1 MDKEPK
7 KHPENL
13 GKLHITQD
21 SFILEFN
28 GKNKQKIKSMSKE
41 NKIINLLI
49 LLAISDNELHK
60 KERDFIE
67 KLIEE
72 NNFTVDIDKEL
83 EQMSS
88 KFRDDFDT
96 SCLYYLELI
105 NEEYLRKITMDLMR
119 KLAAADLIVRDR
131 EIKFLDLVKNNWAI

>member
-1 MDKEPK
+1 
-7 KHPENL
+7 
-13 GKLHITQD
+13 
-21 SFILEFN
+21 
-28 GKNKQKIKSMSKE
+28 MSKE
-41 NKIINLLI
+41 NKVINLLI

-131 EIKFLDLVKNNWAI
+131 EIKFLELVKKEWKI

>member
-1 MDKEPK
+1 
-7 KHPENL
+7 
-13 GKLHITQD
+13 
-21 SFILEFN
+21 
-28 GKNKQKIKSMSKE
+28 MSKE

-96 SCLYYLELI
+96 SCIYYLELI
-105 NEEYLRKITMDLMR
+105 NEDYLRKITMDLMR

-131 EIKFLDLVKNNWAI
+131 EIKFLELVKNNWSV

>member
-1 MDKEPK
+1 
-7 KHPENL
+7 
-13 GKLHITQD
+13 
-21 SFILEFN
+21 
-28 GKNKQKIKSMSKE
+28 MSKE
-41 NKIINLLI
+41 NNIINLLI

-67 KLIEE
+67 KFIEE
-72 NNFTVDIDKEL
+72 NNFAVDIDKEL

-131 EIKFLDLVKNNWAI
+131 EIKFLELVKNNWSI

>member
-1 MDKEPK
+1 MSQ
-7 KHPENL
+7 EN
-13 GKLHITQD
+13 
-21 SFILEFN
+21 N
-28 GKNKQKIKSMSKE
+28 
-41 NKIINLLI
+41 IINLLI
-49 LLAISDNELHK
+49 LLSISDNELHK

-67 KLIEE
+67 KFIEE
-72 NNFTVDIDKEL
+72 NNFAVDIDKEL

-131 EIKFLDLVKNNWAI
+131 EIKFLELVKNNWST

>member
-1 MDKEPK
+1 
-7 KHPENL
+7 
-13 GKLHITQD
+13 
-21 SFILEFN
+21 
-28 GKNKQKIKSMSKE
+28 MSKE
-41 NKIINLLI
+41 NNIINLLI

-67 KLIEE
+67 NLIEE

-105 NEEYLRKITMDLMR
+105 NEEHLRKITMDLMR
-119 KLAAADLIVRDR
+119 KLAAADFIVRDR
-131 EIKFLDLVKNNWAI
+131 EIKFLELVKNNWSI